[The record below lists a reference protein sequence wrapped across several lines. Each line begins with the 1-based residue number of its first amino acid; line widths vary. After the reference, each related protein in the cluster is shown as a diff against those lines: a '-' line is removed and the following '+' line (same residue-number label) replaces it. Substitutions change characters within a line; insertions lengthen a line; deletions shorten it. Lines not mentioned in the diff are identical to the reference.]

1 MRLYILIVI
10 LFLQLPLFSQV
21 VNGEIDLTD
30 WDFNN
35 NPPVE
40 LSGEWLVENSSGDKF
55 FSNVPGDWG
64 EPTGRGVFTLNI
76 KSSGVKH
83 LLFYTSLLTTKSIV
97 THNEKVI
104 LRDDL
109 KRSHYIPVNLV
120 AGDNIFK
127 IDITN
132 KDDTEGG
139 IRNIPYIG
147 DSYKLRDAFEK
158 SVLKD
163 IISSGASFIIF
174 ILFLSLF
181 LYHRDDKSSL
191 YIALICLALFARGF
205 VTNDKMIYS
214 FISLPFFIVNRIEY
228 GTIYFLPF
236 FLLKFCND
244 FFSKVKFTFIQRL
257 LTNIGLIFGFSVVL
271 LPISFYLKL
280 YNFFLLYALITSLYL
295 LSSLIYLSIKK
306 EEDAV
311 RILLSVLTLSFASA
325 YDINIVFNGNSD
337 HMILSRVIIV
347 FILLMA
353 YIVSYRQLRSI
364 KKIAALSNSNYQVN
378 KYFRKFV
385 PIEFIKTIGGPSANY
400 IERGEGCKKEMTILF
415 SSIKNF
421 YKTSR
426 LLKGEEIIELLN
438 RCYSVVSPIIIKHGG
453 FVDKFMDETIMCIFP
468 NNPQNAI
475 NATIE
480 ISDAINEDNKK
491 NKTPIEMV
499 SGIHIGE
506 IFVGIVGDEN
516 RVDATVISK
525 VVNTAS
531 RIASF
536 TKKIDKE
543 ILISEDVYTHIT
555 SSGINCNYMGRIR
568 LKGNENSIGIYSVY
582 SNKEKSRA
590 SSELEADSLFSLT
603 MKKLEKSTLTRIE
616 NVLLN
621 IKKIYFHHKPTLYY
635 LKLIRENRKLED
647 IEK

>member
-1 MRLYILIVI
+1 MKFKIFIILLLLGIILNAQVI
-10 LFLQLPLFSQV
+10 
-21 VNGEIDLTD
+21 NGEIDLSE
-30 WDFNN
+30 WDFYS
-35 NPPVE
+35 NPPVD
-40 LSGEWLVENSSGDKF
+40 LSGQWLVENSYGDKF
-55 FSNVPGDWG
+55 FANVPGDWG
-64 EPTGRGVFTLNI
+64 EPTGRGIFTLNI
-76 KSSGVKH
+76 KSSGEKH
-83 LLFYTSLLTTKSIV
+83 LLFYTSLLTSKSVI
-97 THNEKVI
+97 THNNNII
-104 LRDDL
+104 LQDDL
-109 KRSHYIPVNLV
+109 KRTHYIPIDLIK
-120 AGDNIFK
+120 GDNILK

-132 KDDTEGG
+132 EHDTEGG

-147 DSYKLRDAFEK
+147 NSRQLREVYER
-158 SVLKD
+158 SVFKD
-163 IISSGASFIIF
+163 LISSGSSFIIF
-174 ILFLSLF
+174 ILFLSLY
-181 LYHRDDKSSL
+181 LYHRDDRSSL

-214 FISLPFFIVNRIEY
+214 FLNIPFFIVNRIEY

-244 FFSKVKFTFIQRL
+244 FFNKVRFTLFHRL
-257 LTNIGLIFGFSVVL
+257 LTNTGLLFGISVIVLPIGL
-271 LPISFYLKL
+271 YLKI
-280 YNFFLLYALITSLYL
+280 YNSFLVYALLTSMYL
-295 LSSLIYLSIKK
+295 LISLIYLTIKK
-306 EEDAV
+306 EEDAI
-311 RILLSVLTLSFASA
+311 RILLSILTLSFASA

-378 KYFRKFV
+378 KYFKKFV
-385 PIEFIKTIGGPSANY
+385 PVEFIKTIGYPSANN

-426 LLKGEEIIELLN
+426 LLKGQEIIELLN

-468 NNPQNAI
+468 NSSQDAI

-480 ISDAINEDNKK
+480 ISDAIYKDNKK
-491 NKTPIEMV
+491 NKIPIEMV

-506 IFVGIVGDEN
+506 IFVGIVGDDN
-516 RVDATVISK
+516 RIDATVISK

-536 TKKIDKE
+536 AKKIDKE
-543 ILISEDVYTHIT
+543 ILLSEDVY
-555 SSGINCNYMGRIR
+555 SFINTNNVRCNYMGRIR
-568 LKGNENSIGIYSVY
+568 LKGNENSIGIYSIY
-582 SNKEKSRA
+582 SNNERSMSA
-590 SSELEADSLFSLT
+590 SELEADSLFSLT
-603 MKKLEKSTLTRIE
+603 MRKLEKSTLTRIE

-621 IKKIYFHHKPTLYY
+621 IKKIYYHHKPTLYY
-635 LKLIRENRKLED
+635 LKLIRENRRLED
-647 IEK
+647 LEK